1 MCVCVCAQYM
11 YMYVTYHINILAVAY
26 IKFLTANIVNTAN
39 MESKMALESI
49 LENVNIKNSQGGGG
63 GDMPPDPPPPPPSHS
78 CFKEAQ
84 LTVPPLP

>member
-1 MCVCVCAQYM
+1 MCVQYM

-49 LENVNIKNSQGGGG
+49 LENVNIKNSRGGGG
-63 GDMPPDPPPPPPSHS
+63 GGTCPQIPPPSHS